1 MDAMYKNIQ
10 TSSFTINI
18 LFAGIVIAQVW

>member
-1 MDAMYKNIQ
+1 MDAMYQNIQ

-18 LFAGIVIAQVW
+18 LFAGIVIAKVW